1 MKKHYGGDRRSRCRF
16 NLDLKVSYRVISW
29 HQVCDG
35 GIGQTI
41 DISSKGVAFTS
52 ERALKAGTIIELSVS
67 WPVLLDKT
75 CLLQLVA
82 TGPVVRSSDAV
93 TAIGIERYEFRTQSA
108 QALVPA
114 QLEMEKAVSYY
125 RPRRMPSR

>member
-1 MKKHYGGDRRSRCRF
+1 MKKHYAGDRRSRCRF

-29 HQVCDG
+29 HQVCDAG
-35 GIGQTI
+35 SGKTI

-52 ERALKAGTIIELSVS
+52 ERALKAGTMLELSVS

-82 TGPVVRSSDAV
+82 TGPVVRSNDAV
-93 TAIGIERYEFRTQSA
+93 TAIGIERHEFRTQSA
-108 QALVPA
+108 RALVPA
-114 QLEMEKAVSYY
+114 QLEKALSHY